1 MGMQLDKWVNFWVE
15 KDCDFFPLIFNRR
28 LSFVVNS
35 NCVRFS
41 VHNRAINL
49 ATVQKGEW
57 KWTWQIVVY
66 NNSTSQSTHEWST
79 TWFTESHCCNWV
91 YLLKNYRI
99 HAMKLNKLTNEI
111 QCESDRTDPS
121 SKFQY
126 PSVNTKRSG
135 SPSSRSVLS

>member
-15 KDCDFFPLIFNRR
+15 KDCDFFPVDFQ
-28 LSFVVNS
+28 SSSFFVVNS
-35 NCVRFS
+35 NCVCFS

-49 ATVQKGEW
+49 ATEQKGEW
-57 KWTWQIVVY
+57 KWTWKIVVY
-66 NNSTSQSTHEWST
+66 NSSTSQSTHEWST

-91 YLLKNYRI
+91 CLLKNYRI